1 MAPVTRVA
9 QWATGTTGRLALR
22 AIIDAPALKLVGVR
36 VYDPDK
42 VNLDAGIL
50 AGRPPTGVL
59 ATDDNANLVRTCP
72 DVVLYMGAV
81 EKHPDECFA
90 DVANLLLAGIDV
102 IATGSSFIDV
112 NAFDPARAAL
122 IDAAC
127 RRGGSSFLG
136 VGIFPGFWGEAVA
149 PLLARLSAG
158 CSRITVRESLSYA
171 GYPSREL
178 LVDVMGY
185 GQPPQ
190 STAPLLSDPARAGS
204 AFVATASVLARAL
217 GLKIGVVE
225 PFRETAVTAAGLTV
239 AVGEIASGT
248 VAAMKLG
255 LRAEC
260 GPVTI
265 VVEHVTWLDDNVA
278 PEWSAREGYEIE
290 FDGAPTLRCNL
301 VLGTTGEDRTEMGCL
316 ATAMHA
322 VHAIEFVTA
331 SPPGVM
337 DLAETASIS
346 GGHAWPQR

>member
-1 MAPVTRVA
+1 VTRVA

-22 AIIDAPALKLVGVR
+22 AIIDAPGLELVGVR

-42 VNLDAGIL
+42 VRVDAGVL
-50 AGRPPTGVL
+50 AGRPATGVL
-59 ATDDNANLVRTCP
+59 ATDDNAKLVRSRP

-81 EKHPDECFA
+81 EKHPDECFD

-112 NAFDPARAAL
+112 NAFDPTRAVAL
-122 IDAAC
+122 DAAC
-127 RRGGSSFLG
+127 RRGASTFLG

-158 CSRITVRESLSYA
+158 CGRITVRESLSYA
-171 GYPSREL
+171 GYPSREI

-190 STAPLLSDPARAGS
+190 ASDPTRVIG

-217 GLKIGVVE
+217 GLEIVALE
-225 PFRETAVTAAGLTV
+225 PFRETAVTSSALRVAA
-239 AVGEIASGT
+239 GEIAAGT

-255 LRAEC
+255 VRADC
-260 GPVTI
+260 GAVTV
-265 VVEHVTWLDDNVA
+265 VVEHVTWLDDKVA
-278 PEWSAREGYEIE
+278 PEWSSGEGYEIE
-290 FDGAPTLRCNL
+290 FDGNPTLRCHL
-301 VLGTTGEDRTEMGCL
+301 ALGAAGEDRTEMGCL

-322 VHAIEFVTA
+322 VHAIDFVMA
-331 SPPGVM
+331 APPGVV
-337 DLAETASIS
+337 DLARTGSIT